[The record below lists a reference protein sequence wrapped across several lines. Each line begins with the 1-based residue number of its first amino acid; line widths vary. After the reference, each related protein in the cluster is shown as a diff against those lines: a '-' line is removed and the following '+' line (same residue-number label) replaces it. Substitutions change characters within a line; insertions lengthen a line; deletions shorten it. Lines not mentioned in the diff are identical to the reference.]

1 MRSQESRSKRR
12 TLAVALA
19 TVAIAPTAAGC
30 GDDDEDESRPPG
42 PPPLATK
49 SIGAYNFDNAGVA
62 RDADAARRATGRY
75 LTESLARADGYVP
88 QPEARPACSEPAR
101 GRGGI
106 VYLNQGLVD
115 DRLDVREP
123 EALLYEPTPDGARRL
138 VALQYRVGDGQSGR
152 IFGRAVS
159 QPLTMW
165 VYRFN
170 PDGLFS
176 EGNPTSTCRPG
187 PAPRVTAPRPKDGPP
202 PAPAGG
208 GPPGGGGGAPEGA
221 PPPMG

>member
-1 MRSQESRSKRR
+1 MRSQEPRSKRR

-19 TVAIAPTAAGC
+19 TVAIVPTAVGC
-30 GDDDEDESRPPG
+30 GDDDDDESRPTG

-49 SIGAYNFDNAGVA
+49 SIGAYNFDNPAVA

-75 LTESLARADGYVP
+75 LSEAIARADGYAP
-88 QPEARPACSEPAR
+88 QPEGRAACTEPAR

-115 DRLDVREP
+115 ERLDVREP
-123 EALLYEPTPDGARRL
+123 EALLYEPTKDGARRL

-152 IFGRAVS
+152 VFGRAVT

-187 PAPRVTAPRPKDGPP
+187 PAAPVTAPRPKDGPP
-202 PAPAGG
+202 PSKDS
-208 GPPGGGGGAPEGA
+208 GPPGGGAPDGA